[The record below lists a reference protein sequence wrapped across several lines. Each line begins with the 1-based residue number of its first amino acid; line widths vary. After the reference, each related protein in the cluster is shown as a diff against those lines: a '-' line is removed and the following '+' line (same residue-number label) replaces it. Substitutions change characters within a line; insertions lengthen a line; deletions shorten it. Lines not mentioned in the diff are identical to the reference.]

1 MRCKIDKGRSFNQ
14 IDGTKSTFFYV
25 LCNHRVM
32 YCKWHTIKDVMTAV
46 NIMVDS
52 GVGWIKSNKATN
64 RKPLETLNCNA
75 KPKRFQLTCHSP
87 RSWSPVRC
95 SWSCCGGQASAG
107 FWCVWWNPSVCGSGS
122 PGQEV
127 RGKDWITLRDSLN
140 TGADACENR
149 RLAFSLIFVLSSHL

>member
-1 MRCKIDKGRSFNQ
+1 MNRDAKRLENYILRYGKLLIEAVCGV
-14 IDGTKSTFFYV
+14 KSTRGDLLIKLMAQNLHFYV
-25 LCNHRVM
+25 LYNHRVM
-32 YCKWHTIKDVMTAV
+32 YCKWHTIKDVITAV

-95 SWSCCGGQASAG
+95 SWSCCGGRASAG

-122 PGQEV
+122 PG
-127 RGKDWITLRDSLN
+127 
-140 TGADACENR
+140 
-149 RLAFSLIFVLSSHL
+149 